1 MQEELT
7 NLKRHQKNRDR
18 TLNILAYVLVF
29 ISIFL
34 FILFVAN
41 SIDRDFR
48 FYLIYKDHFGTLF
61 RGFLNTIWISLVVL
75 LGSMV
80 LGFLFFRMSKSTIPY
95 LGAYL
100 KAFTNVFTEIIYGT
114 PLLVLIVVSAFV
126 IAPAFNIFSISPT
139 VRRILSGIFSLI
151 IYITPY
157 MKNVYQSA
165 FSSIGNDQFMAMDLF
180 GFTSYQRYRYIII
193 PQVVRILMPPLMN
206 NFSLIIK
213 GSALLNILAFNEIY
227 YTILLANSITFA
239 FVEGYLLMWA
249 LYLIITIPLS
259 QLTKYIERKWSL

>member
-1 MQEELT
+1 MQ
-7 NLKRHQKNRDR
+7 NDIINKRKTEKMRNRN
-18 TLNILAYVLVF
+18 LNIISYVLVF
-29 ISIFL
+29 ISILL
-34 FILFVAN
+34 FMFYVASARTSDFQLN
-41 SIDRDFR
+41 LITDRFGP
-48 FYLIYKDHFGTLF
+48 LIF
-61 RGFLNTIWISLVVL
+61 RGFLNTIWVSTVVL
-75 LGSMV
+75 LGSMII
-80 LGFLFFRMSKSTIPY
+80 GFLFFKMSKSNIPY
-95 LGAYL
+95 FGAYL
-100 KAFTNVFTEIIYGT
+100 RAFTNVFTEIIYGT

-126 IAPAFNIFSISPT
+126 IGPAFNIYQ
-139 VRRILSGIFSLI
+139 RNLAGIISLI

-165 FSSIGNDQFMAMDLF
+165 FSSISNDQFMAMDLF
-180 GFTSYQRYRYIII
+180 GFTPYQRYRYIIV

-213 GSALLNILAFNEIY
+213 GSALLNVLSFNDLYYSILIAQ
-227 YTILLANSITFA
+227 SKTFA